1 MLPGAQRVGAGG
13 QEPSSGPCSSL
24 PLWVLWD
31 IPGEDWLPTQG
42 QHGEKPLE
50 KQERS
55 HLGRKTAH
63 EINQTRPVFP
73 GIFQF

>member
-1 MLPGAQRVGAGG
+1 MSPPPFLGPVGHPWGEELLTLGQQGG
-13 QEPSSGPCSSL
+13 G
-24 PLWVLWD
+24 
-31 IPGEDWLPTQG
+31 
-42 QHGEKPLE
+42 KPLD
-50 KQERS
+50 KQKLS

>member
-1 MLPGAQRVGAGG
+1 MEEGEGGARG
-13 QEPSSGPCSSL
+13 QDPNSGPCFPL
-24 PLWVLWD
+24 PFWALWD
-31 IPGEDWLPTQG
+31 IPGENWLPMQG
-42 QHGEKPLE
+42 QQGEKPLD
-50 KQERS
+50 KQELS

>member
-1 MLPGAQRVGAGG
+1 MKLVPPSLPGSCGT
-13 QEPSSGPCSSL
+13 SL
-24 PLWVLWD
+24 GRTAPYT
-31 IPGEDWLPTQG
+31 GTT
-42 QHGEKPLE
+42 GEKKPLD
-50 KQERS
+50 KQKLS

>member
-1 MLPGAQRVGAGG
+1 MQLWALPAPHPTPRHRFWA
-13 QEPSSGPCSSL
+13 
-24 PLWVLWD
+24 LWD

-42 QHGEKPLE
+42 QQGEKPLE
-50 KQERS
+50 KQELS

>member
-1 MLPGAQRVGAGG
+1 MA
-13 QEPSSGPCSSL
+13 
-24 PLWVLWD
+24 WD
-31 IPGEDWLPTQG
+31 RDR
-42 QHGEKPLE
+42 HREKPLE

-73 GIFQF
+73 GILPAQVDTQSKDQEVNQTWMLPGKFRSLRAEPLDF